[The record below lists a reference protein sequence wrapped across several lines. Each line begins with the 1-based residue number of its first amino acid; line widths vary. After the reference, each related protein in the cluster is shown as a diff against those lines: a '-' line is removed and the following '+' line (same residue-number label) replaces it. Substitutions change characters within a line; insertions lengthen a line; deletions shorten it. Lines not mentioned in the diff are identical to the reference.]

1 MIYSNLNNTYVLF
14 YIAAKVIVRVPS
26 NTAVVEGEK
35 MVITC
40 TVLGYKPRLSWSII
54 GEHHWVARYQYTYMF
69 KVMKLGYLK
78 AYQLGS
84 LIFCRINPI
93 TL

>member
-1 MIYSNLNNTYVLF
+1 MKKVNQAKRYFLIFVYLF

-54 GEHHWVARYQYTYMF
+54 GEHHI
-69 KVMKLGYLK
+69 LL
-78 AYQLGS
+78 L
-84 LIFCRINPI
+84 
-93 TL
+93 